1 MTVFRSLT
9 SKDELDSEEDKDKL
23 NKWNGTYDEETN
35 ENSDLSNRKT
45 LNDHDRIELENAKLK
60 QSKINKCHKIL
71 REIAFNFM
79 FIWVLL
85 VVAYISRNSNGF
97 NYQKRTS
104 KTFNGYKNVNFYFLL
119 FLTSSESN
127 FLKLNYRPNT
137 FTKADKNLKF

>member
-79 FIWVLL
+79 FICVLL
-85 VVAYISRNSNGF
+85 VVAYIGRNSNGF
-97 NYQKRTS
+97 SYQKRTS
-104 KTFNGYKNVNFYFLL
+104 KSFNGSKNVNFYL
-119 FLTSSESN
+119 
-127 FLKLNYRPNT
+127 
-137 FTKADKNLKF
+137 